1 MISSLENG
9 PTEEDLELLLGGG
22 GSEEPALFVDL
33 REEQDELDDID
44 YSENHDELNVGGG
57 LKRASGRRKKD
68 GSYGQKAA
76 RPKKK
81 GPKRRKHRPRG
92 DFDAHS
98 VGSDDFVVPDDE
110 EIPPDWEYN
119 FEQPIVCQNATFYNK
134 VDSILTG
141 SASGDEHEP
150 GGRCE
155 LDEGLARD
163 STIHSRGPKRK
174 KSPAGVGAGAGGINI
189 DKDYIDDRDN
199 TTLIVESRLVGD
211 ELDEDEQMFFA
222 GASLSSFLRKSDKAS
237 TDNQADVC
245 KSEPVV
251 EESGDLTL
259 DGRASNCGILDICL
273 ETMRDLDEFEACTAS
288 QMTERLSL
296 DLECDEAS
304 CLLIV
309 FKSVD
314 IEFSSLLDGGG
325 GITSSGCPVTS
336 SLSLIKGYLDFF
348 HGKIS
353 NSPQIARELS
363 SSFLKELHSEMIG
376 FAESKLEEISKST
389 PVQLGGNVLFL
400 FLQVLGLTLLV
411 EDLLIQ
417 AIRAE
422 RLRKPEDERPHV
434 RAPILFGS
442 ENLLNKSNV
451 SKILRQ
457 VLKKV
462 LGYILEWSLQNVP
475 SGEASSLQHILIL
488 ALFMNCKISG
498 DAIFALISESLARSK
513 SSVFDSMAVYHHAM
527 IVYSSIKDSRFDI
540 PKLLPRFMLD
550 LKSKSSNKKECLGH
564 FYLLSEYLKSVNIYQ
579 LNNMGCKNK
588 VESLLYYLSDSR
600 FLYNV
605 NGENQTNALL
615 SLFSSVL
622 DCGMFMSRLDRLE
635 LERVHQRLDTLERRL
650 KSVLFLDSDADSS
663 LVDADGD
670 RLMASV
676 PKEIDIWELTEDVY
690 VGVLGLM
697 VNWMGS
703 PSELQLVL
711 KFIRSNFDFER
722 AGSIDRSDIRMHYI
736 TYNSL
741 FSLLEMRNVDSRFEI
756 PILDLYSWY
765 SEENDQINNFLLTEM
780 VLGDD
785 GSKGLDLSD
794 EIVLNRNYKLAI
806 QTLLGSSKF
815 GLRFGKE
822 FHLEILENLITQIE
836 PFSDKHLNDDQL
848 NLLDLLHFDTEKSKN
863 KPNPNIHLM
872 KYKEI
877 NLHSNFISKFNSN
890 ALFVHTNTGTEFF
903 NACGNN
909 NLCKFHVDDN
919 KNLFNEKDLVRIIL
933 LFRILVEDV
942 LDVYLESIYDFS
954 DETCVER
961 NVKSVDI
968 ILDLIN
974 NLVILLVGNLFGRG
988 HLVVYTFLRYYFG
1001 LISDKLYYFI
1011 RRFKDGKRTG
1021 ELIFESFTM
1030 HSFKILGN
1038 FVIEFSDEIH
1048 KHMDIGLETYSHA
1061 IFLYLVMFSA
1071 KCCRLK
1077 TYYRKHLDLEQEIF
1091 GRLEIAKGPVLLTS
1105 DTRIRQRATGRLR
1118 GHRLMDYCF
1127 KQNICKRLRLLY
1139 SLSPVISDQW
1149 RLRINGILD
1158 FMEFEEV
1165 SEADKHLQTIS
1176 SVLSVNSLVLEL
1188 YFNHFIFSL
1197 DGQVLQIISK
1207 KVISSSTNLY
1217 SSRSIYGLL
1226 LNLALKG
1233 VHDKSKVSTGL
1244 VLHWSHIN
1252 NSIKGYINQLK
1263 EDLLI
1268 NIWVNYDFMHMFMLP
1283 SSLSCS
1289 FINIRIHFWTNIL
1302 SIPLSRLL
1310 LHSNDDF
1317 SQVKDTLEFPL
1328 HYFRKL
1334 ITLMDLDIFRENII
1348 SFSMNFVI
1356 DSTRLINLSYLS
1368 IVLKMFV
1375 SRAQNG
1381 HSSSMEL
1388 EEITQLVLK
1397 LLVYMTVLSQRLIH
1411 ELDSADALSDSA
1423 IAKDARSEL
1432 LDNVSLLSV
1441 YLQEVSGTVSG
1452 LLTDGHQST
1461 PTPPTD
1467 RPVAEAS
1474 HEMLKK
1480 KTEWVNHLIYSG
1492 CPERSEG
1499 QAKFNTIKYI
1509 FKITSENS
1517 TSSELRRLADIFH
1530 CIKRAAP
1537 KSTVRRTPSL
1547 RLPTC
1552 SLSRVCR
1559 QTFQAVCLPSEQ

>member
-33 REEQDELDDID
+33 REDQDELDDID
-44 YSENHDELNVGGG
+44 YSENHDELNIGVG
-57 LKRASGRRKKD
+57 LKRTSGRRKRD
-68 GSYGQKAA
+68 GCYGQKAA

-81 GPKRRKHRPRG
+81 GPKKRKNWQKG

-150 GGRCE
+150 SGRCE
-155 LDEGLARD
+155 LAEGLARD
-163 STIHSRGPKRK
+163 STIHFRGSKRM
-174 KSPAGVGAGAGGINI
+174 KSPAGVGAGGINI

-199 TTLIVESRLVGD
+199 TALIVESRLVGD

-222 GASLSSFLRKSDKAS
+222 GASLSSFLRQPDKVS
-237 TDNQADVC
+237 TDNQADVYR
-245 KSEPVV
+245 SEPVV
-251 EESGDLTL
+251 NDSGDLIL
-259 DGRASNCGILDICL
+259 DGRASKCGILGIYL
-273 ETMRDLDEFEACTAS
+273 EVMRDLDEFEVCTAS
-288 QMTERLSL
+288 QMTERISL
-296 DLECDEAS
+296 DLECDETS

-325 GITSSGCPVTS
+325 GITSNCCPATS
-336 SLSLIKGYLDFF
+336 SLSLIKGYLDLF

-353 NSPQIARELS
+353 NSPRITRELS
-363 SSFLKELHSEMIG
+363 SNFLKELHSEMIG
-376 FAESKLEEISKST
+376 FAESKLEEILKST
-389 PVQLGGNVLFL
+389 PAQLGGHVLFL

-417 AIRAE
+417 AIRTE

-475 SGEASSLQHILIL
+475 SGEANSLQHILIL

-513 SSVFDSMAVYHHAM
+513 SSVFDTIVAYHHTM
-527 IVYSSIKDSRFDI
+527 IVYSSIKDTRFDI
-540 PKLLPRFMLD
+540 PKLLPRFMFD

-588 VESLLYYLSDSR
+588 FESLLYYLSDSR

-605 NGENQTNALL
+605 NGENQINAFL
-615 SLFSSVL
+615 SLFSSAL
-622 DCGMFMSRLDRLE
+622 DCGMFIPRLNRQE
-635 LERVHQRLDTLERRL
+635 LERVHQRMDILERRL

-663 LVDADGD
+663 LVDADGGS
-670 RLMASV
+670 RMSSV

-697 VNWMGS
+697 INLMGS
-703 PSELQLVL
+703 PSEMQLVL
-711 KFIRSNFDFER
+711 KFIRSNFEFEK
-722 AGSIDRSDIRMHYI
+722 AGSIDRNDIRMHYI

-741 FSLLEMRNVDSRFEI
+741 FSLLETRHVDSRFEI

-785 GSKGLDLSD
+785 GSKGLDLSE
-794 EIVLNRNYKLAI
+794 EIMLNRNYKLAI

-836 PFSDKHLNDDQL
+836 PFSDKHLNGEL
-848 NLLDLLHFDTEKSKN
+848 NLLELLHFVTEKSKN
-863 KPNPNIHLM
+863 KPNPKIHLM
-872 KYKEI
+872 KSKEI

-919 KNLFNEKDLVRIIL
+919 KNLFNDKDLVRIIL

-954 DETCVER
+954 DEIGVEKR
-961 NVKSVDI
+961 VQNVDI

-974 NLVILLVGNLFGRG
+974 NLVILLVGNLFDRG

-1011 RRFKDGKRTG
+1011 RRFKDSKRTG

-1030 HSFKILGN
+1030 QSFKILGN
-1038 FVIEFSDEIH
+1038 FVMEFSDEIH
-1048 KHMDIGLETYSHA
+1048 EHMDIRLETYLHA

-1077 TYYRKHLDLEQEIF
+1077 TYYRKHIDLEQEIF
-1091 GRLEIAKGPVLLTS
+1091 GILGIAEGPALPTS

-1127 KQNICKRLRLLY
+1127 KQNICKRLRFLY

-1165 SEADKHLQTIS
+1165 SEADKHFQTIS
-1176 SVLSVNSLVLEL
+1176 SVLRVNSLVLEL

-1207 KVISSSTNLY
+1207 KVISSSINLY
-1217 SSRSIYGLL
+1217 SSRNIYGLL
-1226 LNLALKG
+1226 LNLVLKG
-1233 VHDKSKVSTGL
+1233 VHDKGKVNTGL
-1244 VLHWSHIN
+1244 ALNWSHIN

-1348 SFSMNFVI
+1348 SFSTNFVI

-1368 IVLKMFV
+1368 IVLKMFA

-1381 HSSSMEL
+1381 QSSSLEL
-1388 EEITQLVLK
+1388 EESTQLVLK
-1397 LLVYMTVLSQRLIH
+1397 LLVYMTILSQRLIH
-1411 ELDSADALSDSA
+1411 ELDSSDALSDSA
-1423 IAKDARSEL
+1423 IAKDARNEL
-1432 LDNVSLLSV
+1432 LDNISLLSV
-1441 YLQEVSGTVSG
+1441 YLQEVSATVSG
-1452 LLTDGHQST
+1452 LLDDGHQST
-1461 PTPPTD
+1461 PSPPTD
-1467 RPVAEAS
+1467 RPVVDAS

-1492 CPERSEG
+1492 YPERSEG
-1499 QAKFNTIKYI
+1499 QAKFNTIRYI
-1509 FKITSENS
+1509 FKSTSENS
-1517 TSSELRRLADIFH
+1517 TSSELRKLADIFH

-1547 RLPTC
+1547 HLSTY
-1552 SLSRVCR
+1552 SLSRVCK
-1559 QTFQAVCLPSEQ
+1559 QTFETICLPSEQ